1 MAQGLKLLFSRE
13 QIQEAVKRLGEEI
26 SRDYEGK
33 PLLLIGVLKGA
44 FVFLADLVRALSIPV
59 QVDFVRLSSYG
70 HRTETSGEIKMTK
83 GLECDPRGKDVLIVE
98 DIVDTGLSLRFLIEE
113 LMAHG
118 PKSVKVC
125 ALLDKRH
132 RRKVEVPLHYVGF
145 EIEKGF
151 VVGYGIDFDERYR
164 ELPDLY
170 VLKEDG

>member
-1 MAQGLKLLFSRE
+1 MAEGLRLLYSRE
-13 QIQEAVKRLGEEI
+13 EIQEAVRRLGKEI

-44 FVFLADLVRALSIPV
+44 FVFLADLLRTISIPV

-70 HRTETSGEIKMTK
+70 HRTETSGEVKMTK
-83 GLECDPRGKDVLIVE
+83 GLECNPKDKDVLIVE
-98 DIVDTGLSLRFLIEE
+98 DIVDTGLSLKFLIDE
-113 LMAHG
+113 LMTLG

-145 EIEKGF
+145 EVERGF
-151 VVGYGIDFDERYR
+151 VVGYGIDYNERYR
-164 ELPDLY
+164 ELPDIY
-170 VLKEDG
+170 VLEEDP